1 MLQNLM
7 FDPLF
12 IQPHVMAENGVVY
25 LQQQPWIN
33 GSGNKNQYQ
42 LQQLDEVKLGP
53 TRKSKITKVPYI
65 EDKTYHG
72 HGNRVLVK
80 DDVEVPQTW
89 KLKEINAPEGYKA
102 YMLPENEYLML

>member
-53 TRKSKITKVPYI
+53 TTPKISKISKITYIPYPG
-65 EDKTYHG
+65 HG
-72 HGNRVLVK
+72 YGNRVLVK
-80 DDVEVPQTW
+80 DDV
-89 KLKEINAPEGYKA
+89 
-102 YMLPENEYLML
+102 